1 MGSYITDN
9 TLLKYIIRLPPE
21 LVRYIKQYLPI
32 KTLKQLRRIHTH
44 ELPLNYRL
52 CKELNYHLYK
62 KYIGFNIDISITKM
76 DIRKLQD
83 KKKQNKSTVFNPFS
97 SDYWTT
103 LFTNDTSIDTE
114 ISRKEK
120 YIDIYTER
128 MNHYVEYYHQS
139 TQDFHN
145 YKIVETP

>member
-9 TLLKYIIRLPPE
+9 TLLKYVNRLPPE
-21 LVRYIKQYLPI
+21 LVRYIKQYIPI
-32 KTLKQLRRIHTH
+32 KTLKHLRRIHTH

-83 KKKQNKSTVFNPFS
+83 KKK
-97 SDYWTT
+97 
-103 LFTNDTSIDTE
+103 TE
-114 ISRKEK
+114 QINR
-120 YIDIYTER
+120 
-128 MNHYVEYYHQS
+128 
-139 TQDFHN
+139 F
-145 YKIVETP
+145 